1 VIGVKTRGAILRKA
15 PGAYEVIELD
25 LAEPLQ
31 GELMVKMVGSGLCH
45 TDDHVATGDMPYGI
59 YPVCG
64 GHEGAGII
72 TQVGPHTAGW
82 AEGDHVVFSFLPVC
96 GKCRW
101 CAHGMQNL
109 CDRGAGLLTG
119 GRLSDPVSYRMS
131 LDGQPVGQMFGLAT
145 FSEYTTV
152 DVDNAVKVPGD
163 APLETV
169 CLLGCGVGT
178 GWGSAVNSANLYP
191 GDTVIVMGVGGI
203 GMNAVQGAVHAGAG
217 NIIAV
222 DPVAF
227 KRETAMQFGATHA
240 TGSIEEAT
248 DLAKQFTNGQG
259 ADATIVTVGVT
270 RPAHV
275 AQAFESIRKAGTVV
289 VTGVGNANDLDLKL
303 SIFEMTTYQKRLQ
316 GSLFGASNPTADI
329 PWLLEMYQEGMLK
342 LDELI
347 TGRYPLDEINQGY
360 ADMHAGKNIRGVLY
374 FDR

>member
-1 VIGVKTRGAILRKA
+1 MIGVKTRGAIIREA
-15 PGAYEVIELD
+15 PGAYEVVELD
-25 LAEPLQ
+25 LDEPLQ
-31 GELMVKMVGSGLCH
+31 GELTVKMVGSGLCH

-59 YPVCG
+59 YPVVG
-64 GHEGAGII
+64 GHEGAGIV
-72 TQVGPHTAGW
+72 TQVGPHTQNW
-82 AEGDHVVFSFLPVC
+82 SEGDHVVFSFLPAC

-119 GRLSDPVSYRMS
+119 ARLSDPNSFRLS
-131 LDGQPVGQMFGLAT
+131 LDGQPVGQMFGLGT

-152 DVDNAVKVPGD
+152 DVDNAVRVAAD

-203 GMNAVQGAVHAGAG
+203 GINAVQGAVHTGAA

-222 DPVAF
+222 DPVGF
-227 KRETAMQFGATHA
+227 KREQAMQFGATHA
-240 TGSIEEAT
+240 AESIDEAT
-248 DLAKQFTNGQG
+248 EIAKGFTNGQG

-270 RPAHV
+270 RPEHV
-275 AQAFESIRKAGTVV
+275 AQAFGSIRKAGTVV
-289 VTGVGNANDLDLKL
+289 VTGVGNANDFDLKL
-303 SIFEMTTYQKRLQ
+303 SIFEMTVYQKRLQ

-329 PWLLEMYQEGMLK
+329 PWLLDLYRNGMLK

-347 TGRYPLDEINQGY
+347 THRYPLDEVTQGY
-360 ADMHAGKNIRGVLY
+360 ADMHAGKNIRGVIA
-374 FDR
+374 FDS

>member
-1 VIGVKTRGAILRKA
+1 MIGVKTRGAVLRKA
-15 PGAYEVIELD
+15 PGAYEVVELD

-31 GELMVKMVGSGLCH
+31 GELMMKMVGSGLCH

-59 YPVCG
+59 HPVCG
-64 GHEGAGII
+64 GHEGAGIV

-109 CDRGAGLLTG
+109 RDRGAGLLTG
-119 GRLSDPVSYRMS
+119 GRLTDPPTYRMS
-131 LDGQPVGQMFGLAT
+131 LEGRHVGQFFDLAT

-152 DVDNAVKVPGD
+152 DVDNAVEVPAD

-169 CLLGCGVGT
+169 CLLGCGAGT
-178 GWGSAVNSANLYP
+178 GWGSAVNSANPYP

-203 GMNAVQGAVHAGAG
+203 GMNAVQGAVQTGAG

-227 KRETAMQFGATHA
+227 KRETAKQFGATH
-240 TGSIEEAT
+240 TTESIDEAT
-248 DLAKQFTNGQG
+248 DLAKQFTNGLG
-259 ADATIVTVGVT
+259 ADATIVTVDVT

-275 AQAFESIRKAGTVV
+275 AQAFDSIRKAETVV
-289 VTGVGNANDLDLKL
+289 VTGVGNANDLDLTL

-329 PWLLEMYQEGMLK
+329 PWLLETCREGLLK
-342 LDELI
+342 LDELV
-347 TGRYPLDEINQGY
+347 TSRYQVDEINRGY
-360 ADMHAGKNIRGVLY
+360 ADMHAGKDIRGVLD
-374 FDR
+374 FGQ

>member
-1 VIGVKTRGAILRKA
+1 MIGVKTRGAVLRKA
-15 PGAYEVIELD
+15 PGAYEVVELD

-31 GELMVKMVGSGLCH
+31 GELTVKMASSGLCH

-64 GHEGAGII
+64 GHEGAGIV
-72 TQVGPHTAGW
+72 TQVGPHTGGW

-119 GRLSDPVSYRMS
+119 ARLSDPTSYRMS
-131 LDGQPVGQMFGLAT
+131 LDGLPVGQMFGLGT
-145 FSEYTTV
+145 FGEYTTV

-163 APLETV
+163 APLGTV

-203 GMNAVQGAVHAGAG
+203 GMNAVQGAVHAGA
-217 NIIAV
+217 
-222 DPVAF
+222 
-227 KRETAMQFGATHA
+227 
-240 TGSIEEAT
+240 
-248 DLAKQFTNGQG
+248 

-275 AQAFESIRKAGTVV
+275 AQAFGSIRKAGTVV
-289 VTGVGNANDLDLKL
+289 VTGVGHADDLDLKL

-347 TGRYPLDEINQGY
+347 THRYPLDEINQGY
-360 ADMHAGKNIRGVLY
+360 ADMHAGKNIRGVLD